1 MNKYER
7 SAYIFLTS
15 NLFKMSVLHIGHD
28 ATFSEHFQQQHKC
41 PHGINKTLN

>member
-1 MNKYER
+1 MYINGQV
-7 SAYIFLTS
+7 IFLTS

-28 ATFSEHFQQQHKC
+28 VIFSEHFQQQHKC